1 MDECSEVPTP
11 GRTQQFLAERL
22 RRRYA
27 NCRESLAGQGDRSP
41 EVPTAPCHAVTQAA
55 AAEEMA
61 PTATAQ
67 RFSALF
73 SEAYSAARDS
83 QDHALNAILD
93 RRRRHAAA

>member
-1 MDECSEVPTP
+1 MDESSENPAP

-27 NCRESLAGQGDRSP
+27 NCRESLAGRGDQP
-41 EVPTAPCHAVTQAA
+41 PQAPPAPPHAVAQAA
-55 AAEEMA
+55 AERPPAA
-61 PTATAQ
+61 AAQ
-67 RFSALF
+67 RFSTLF

-83 QDHALNAILD
+83 QDHALNTILD

>member
-11 GRTQQFLAERL
+11 GRTQQFLAEQL

-27 NCRESLAGQGDRSP
+27 SCRESLAGRGDQSP
-41 EVPTAPCHAVTQAA
+41 QAPAAPPHAVTQAV
-55 AAEEMA
+55 AEMP

-83 QDHALNAILD
+83 QDHALNSILD
-93 RRRRHAAA
+93 RRRRHAAG